1 MGEVVDFYA
10 AQWPNFTPALT
21 ISTGIYRFPLHA
33 AARIAV
39 ETVRSTETKLRTLTF
54 VCFDQATKD
63 AYEEALMTRIE
74 NYFCS
79 CYVLDRLS
87 ATGIVLLST

>member
-74 NYFCS
+74 N
-79 CYVLDRLS
+79 
-87 ATGIVLLST
+87 